1 MTPEELEAL
10 IAKKLFSKHMA
21 ELTWAEI
28 VSVVGGSTTEQK
40 QALVQRFSQGK
51 GDQAGQAI
59 QKAINIKLRS
69 DAEAEAAAM
78 MADNTLSSAELLRI
92 FG

>member
-10 IAKKLFSKHMA
+10 IARKLFSKHMA
-21 ELTWAEI
+21 ELTWSEI
-28 VSVVGGSTTEQK
+28 VGVVGGSTQEQK
-40 QALVQRFSQGK
+40 NALVQRFSEGK
-51 GDQAGQAI
+51 GSQAGEAM
-59 QKAINIKLRS
+59 QKAINIKMRS